1 MGDAFV
7 PESEKA
13 TLSRSNP
20 SLFNIIQWSPQMKAF
35 TPIHFMAMINTS
47 VVHASAAAFGY
58 GGLQYNERL
67 TIMGLSWYTSIFTLY
82 GLIPSAII
90 LLSVGLIGL
99 CAVLH
104 ILRPVAKVL
113 NFFALMQAPMTH
125 VMVVGTSKDGKAR
138 STVTLSY
145 PGDPGIVFT
154 AALC

>member
-1 MGDAFV
+1 MG
-7 PESEKA
+7 
-13 TLSRSNP
+13 
-20 SLFNIIQWSPQMKAF
+20 
-35 TPIHFMAMINTS
+35 
-47 VVHASAAAFGY
+47 
-58 GGLQYNERL
+58 
-67 TIMGLSWYTSIFTLY
+67 
-82 GLIPSAII
+82 II

-154 AALC
+154 AALCLECAVALADTKLMSSLSTEAAARGGGVSTPTIVFGDALLPRLQAAGVTVTQVTSSPE